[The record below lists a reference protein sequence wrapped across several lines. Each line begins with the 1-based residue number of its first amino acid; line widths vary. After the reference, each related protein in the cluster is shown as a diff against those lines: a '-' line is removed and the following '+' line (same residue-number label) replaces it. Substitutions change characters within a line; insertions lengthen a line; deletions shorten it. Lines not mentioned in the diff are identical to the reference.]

1 MKSQVILLTNDD
13 GPDSPLMVPFVEA
26 VAALPHCKELRPVLP
41 ADEKSWISKSVT
53 RFNPITSAPHHFGNT
68 SGFLVTGTPA
78 DCTSL
83 GLGNLY
89 SDKASLVFSGINM
102 GINAGT
108 AFLFSSGTVG
118 GALEGALYGVPAI
131 AFSAEIPNEIF
142 KLWHARQLPPELE
155 PEFRRIAEVSA
166 LVAAKLVSREF
177 WKFAPLLSVNLPW
190 DVRPETEMRLTR
202 LTPAYFVKLFH
213 DIGENRYQHRMDA
226 LRIPASTAS
235 AEQLPGDF
243 EAVSHGVISVTALS
257 LDLTGTAPLSLVS

>member
-13 GPDSPLMVPFVEA
+13 GPDSPLMVPFVDA
-26 VAALPHCKELRPVLP
+26 LAALPLCKELRPVLP

-53 RFNPITSAPHHFGNT
+53 RFNPITSTPHHFGNT
-68 SGFLVTGTPA
+68 PGLLVTGTPA

-83 GLGNLY
+83 SLGNLFP
-89 SDKASLVFSGINM
+89 DKATIVFSGINM

-142 KLWHARQLPPELE
+142 KQWHARQLPPELA
-155 PEFRRIAEVSA
+155 PEFKRIAQVSA
-166 LVAAKLVSREF
+166 LVAEKLVTREF

-190 DVRPETEMRLTR
+190 DVHPETEMQLTR

-226 LRIPASTAS
+226 LRVPEATPAAG
-235 AEQLPGDF
+235 QLPGDF
-243 EAVSHGVISVTALS
+243 EVVSRGFISVTPLS
-257 LDLTGTAPLSLVS
+257 LDLTGSAPGQLVS